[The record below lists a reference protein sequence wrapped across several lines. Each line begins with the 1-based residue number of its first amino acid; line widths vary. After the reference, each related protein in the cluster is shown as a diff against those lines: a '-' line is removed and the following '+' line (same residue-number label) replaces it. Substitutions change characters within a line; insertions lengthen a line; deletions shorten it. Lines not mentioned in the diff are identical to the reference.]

1 MLNGSKIWEL
11 DQALKSGARNNKYRI
26 LWHLPGGAGRWFD
39 VLVHDV
45 SLPGKTLGIAEVYLK
60 GRKYQIAGERSD
72 EGSISFTFYNDP
84 NLSIRNLFLDRIELV
99 HNFDAPNVMGGS
111 VLASAESAINVYDQ
125 VVHNVK
131 TVQEYVSQTNASGW
145 YQGDVTIE
153 QLGHQNDAVG
163 ATVVHNAFI
172 TEVGAIE
179 YQDEVGDVSTTTV
192 TLAFTDM
199 TVS

>member
-1 MLNGSKIWEL
+1 
-11 DQALKSGARNNKYRI
+11 
-26 LWHLPGGAGRWFD
+26 
-39 VLVHDV
+39 
-45 SLPGKTLGIAEVYLK
+45 
-60 GRKYQIAGERSD
+60 
-72 EGSISFTFYNDP
+72 
-84 NLSIRNLFLDRIELV
+84 LDRIELV

-111 VLASAESAINVYDQ
+111 VLASAESALNVYDQ

-131 TVQEYVSQTNASGW
+131 TVQNYVSQTNASGW
-145 YQGDVTIE
+145 YQGNVTIE
-153 QLGHQNDAVG
+153 QLGNHNNPVG